1 MVAVSLKKFFQAED
15 GIRDAQ
21 ESRGL
26 GDVYKRQPIILIVV
40 LLTAA
45 CGHDPGGKDKIA
57 VIDWDKAFSAHPKQ
71 TVLKQGEAE
80 LQKLLRYREEQ
91 AEIAKTQIAGL
102 TRLQQLKQNSKANFL
117 DAGFQTQMYAAE
129 AKERKKLL
137 DAYDAAVKEADAA
150 LAEQEK
156 ELEDA
161 YQLKILNLRL
171 RLEAIKMRP
180 AEREVVQNELNQVQS
195 EREQQRQQILAAK
208 NKIIGAKMEPLVVE
222 TQARLKQHA
231 EQLQQEMQGDM
242 SGVLSKDQS
251 DLAKVPEA
259 LTKAMAAIDKQ
270 ADKLQ
275 ESNEKLRA
283 GIRNDIESNVIKLAH
298 ERQYTIVFHSVKV
311 NIKADDITD
320 DVVKALQNMK

>member
-1 MVAVSLKKFFQAED
+1 MRWLT
-15 GIRDAQ
+15 
-21 ESRGL
+21 
-26 GDVYKRQPIILIVV
+26 PIILIVV

-102 TRLQQLKQNSKANFL
+102 TRLQQLKQNSKANFM

-161 YQLKILNLRL
+161 YQLKILNFRL
-171 RLEAIKMRP
+171 RLEAIKMRS

>member
-1 MVAVSLKKFFQAED
+1 MRWLT
-15 GIRDAQ
+15 
-21 ESRGL
+21 
-26 GDVYKRQPIILIVV
+26 PIILIVV

-195 EREQQRQQILAAK
+195 EREQQRQQILAEK
-208 NKIIGAKMEPLVVE
+208 NKIIGAKMEPLVAE

-275 ESNEKLRA
+275 ESNEKLKDS
-283 GIRNDIESNVIKLAH
+283 IRNDIESNVIKLAH

>member
-1 MVAVSLKKFFQAED
+1 MRWLT
-15 GIRDAQ
+15 
-21 ESRGL
+21 
-26 GDVYKRQPIILIVV
+26 PIILIVV
-40 LLTAA
+40 LLNAA

-80 LQKLLRYREEQ
+80 LQKLLCYREEQ

-102 TRLQQLKQNSKANFL
+102 TRLQQLKQNSKANFM

-161 YQLKILNLRL
+161 YQLKILNFRL

>member
-1 MVAVSLKKFFQAED
+1 MRWLT
-15 GIRDAQ
+15 
-21 ESRGL
+21 
-26 GDVYKRQPIILIVV
+26 PIILIVV

-102 TRLQQLKQNSKANFL
+102 TRLQQLKQNSKANFM

-161 YQLKILNLRL
+161 YQLKILNFRL

-208 NKIIGAKMEPLVVE
+208 NKIIGAKMLPFVVE
-222 TQARLKQHA
+222 TLARLKQHA

-275 ESNEKLRA
+275 ESNEELRA

>member
-1 MVAVSLKKFFQAED
+1 MRWLT
-15 GIRDAQ
+15 
-21 ESRGL
+21 
-26 GDVYKRQPIILIVV
+26 PIILIVV

-80 LQKLLRYREEQ
+80 LQKLLRYRDEQ

-137 DAYDAAVKEADAA
+137 DAYDSAVKEADAA

-180 AEREVVQNELNQVQS
+180 AEREVVQNELNKVQS
-195 EREQQRQQILAAK
+195 EREQQRQLILAAK
-208 NKIIGAKMEPLVVE
+208 NKIIGAKMEPLVAE

-242 SGVLSKDQS
+242 SVVLSKDQS

-259 LTKAMAAIDKQ
+259 LTTAMAAIDKQ

-275 ESNEKLRA
+275 ESNEKLKDS
-283 GIRNDIESNVIKLAH
+283 IRNDIESNVIKLAH
-298 ERQYTIVFHSVKV
+298 ERQYTVVFHSVKV

>member
-1 MVAVSLKKFFQAED
+1 MRWLT
-15 GIRDAQ
+15 
-21 ESRGL
+21 
-26 GDVYKRQPIILIVV
+26 PIILIVV

-91 AEIAKTQIAGL
+91 AEKAKTQIAGL
-102 TRLQQLKQNSKANFL
+102 TRLQQLKQNSKANFM

-208 NKIIGAKMEPLVVE
+208 NKIIGTKMEPLVAE

>member
-1 MVAVSLKKFFQAED
+1 MRWLT
-15 GIRDAQ
+15 
-21 ESRGL
+21 
-26 GDVYKRQPIILIVV
+26 PIILIVV

-57 VIDWDKAFSAHPKQ
+57 VSDWDKAFSAHPKQ

-161 YQLKILNLRL
+161 YQLKILNFRL

-208 NKIIGAKMEPLVVE
+208 NKIIGTKMESLVAE

>member
-1 MVAVSLKKFFQAED
+1 MRWLT
-15 GIRDAQ
+15 
-21 ESRGL
+21 
-26 GDVYKRQPIILIVV
+26 PIILIVV

-45 CGHDPGGKDKIA
+45 CGHDPGDKDKIA

-102 TRLQQLKQNSKANFL
+102 TRLQQLKQNSKANFM

-161 YQLKILNLRL
+161 YQLKILNFRL

>member
-1 MVAVSLKKFFQAED
+1 MRWLT
-15 GIRDAQ
+15 
-21 ESRGL
+21 
-26 GDVYKRQPIILIVV
+26 PIILIVV

-102 TRLQQLKQNSKANFL
+102 TRLQQLKQNSKANFM

-129 AKERKKLL
+129 EKERKKLL

-161 YQLKILNLRL
+161 YQLKILNFRL

>member
-1 MVAVSLKKFFQAED
+1 MRRLT
-15 GIRDAQ
+15 
-21 ESRGL
+21 
-26 GDVYKRQPIILIVV
+26 PIFLIVV

-161 YQLKILNLRL
+161 YQLKILNFRL

-208 NKIIGAKMEPLVVE
+208 NKIIGTKMEPLVAE

>member
-1 MVAVSLKKFFQAED
+1 MRWLT
-15 GIRDAQ
+15 
-21 ESRGL
+21 
-26 GDVYKRQPIILIVV
+26 PIILIVV

-71 TVLKQGEAE
+71 TVLKQDEAE

-171 RLEAIKMRP
+171 QLEAIKMRP

-195 EREQQRQQILAAK
+195 EREQQRQQILAEK
-208 NKIIGAKMEPLVVE
+208 NKIIGAKMEPLVAE

>member
-1 MVAVSLKKFFQAED
+1 MRWLT
-15 GIRDAQ
+15 
-21 ESRGL
+21 
-26 GDVYKRQPIILIVV
+26 PIILIVV

-208 NKIIGAKMEPLVVE
+208 NKIIGAKMEPLVAE

-259 LTKAMAAIDKQ
+259 LTKAMAATDKQ

>member
-1 MVAVSLKKFFQAED
+1 MRWLT
-15 GIRDAQ
+15 
-21 ESRGL
+21 
-26 GDVYKRQPIILIVV
+26 PIILIVV

-195 EREQQRQQILAAK
+195 EREQQRQQILAEK
-208 NKIIGAKMEPLVVE
+208 NKIIGAKMEPLVAE

-311 NIKADDITD
+311 NIKADVITD

>member
-1 MVAVSLKKFFQAED
+1 MRWLT
-15 GIRDAQ
+15 
-21 ESRGL
+21 
-26 GDVYKRQPIILIVV
+26 PIILIVV

-102 TRLQQLKQNSKANFL
+102 TRLQQLKQNSKANFM

-137 DAYDAAVKEADAA
+137 DAYDVAVKEADAA

-180 AEREVVQNELNQVQS
+180 AEREIVQNELNQVQS

-208 NKIIGAKMEPLVVE
+208 NKIIGAKMEPLVAE

>member
-1 MVAVSLKKFFQAED
+1 MRWLT
-15 GIRDAQ
+15 
-21 ESRGL
+21 
-26 GDVYKRQPIILIVV
+26 PIILIVV

-102 TRLQQLKQNSKANFL
+102 TRLQQLKQNSKANFM

-161 YQLKILNLRL
+161 YQLKILNFRL

-298 ERQYTIVFHSVKV
+298 ERQYTIVFQSVKV

>member
-1 MVAVSLKKFFQAED
+1 MRWLT
-15 GIRDAQ
+15 
-21 ESRGL
+21 
-26 GDVYKRQPIILIVV
+26 PIILIVV

-102 TRLQQLKQNSKANFL
+102 TRLQQLKQNSKANFM

-161 YQLKILNLRL
+161 YQLKILNFRL

-298 ERQYTIVFHSVKV
+298 ERQYTIVFHSFKV

>member
-1 MVAVSLKKFFQAED
+1 MRWLT
-15 GIRDAQ
+15 
-21 ESRGL
+21 
-26 GDVYKRQPIILIVV
+26 PIILIVV

-57 VIDWDKAFSAHPKQ
+57 VIAFSAHPKQ

-102 TRLQQLKQNSKANFL
+102 TRLQQLKQNSKANFM

-161 YQLKILNLRL
+161 YQLKILNFRL

>member
-1 MVAVSLKKFFQAED
+1 MRWLT
-15 GIRDAQ
+15 
-21 ESRGL
+21 
-26 GDVYKRQPIILIVV
+26 PIILIVV

-102 TRLQQLKQNSKANFL
+102 TRLQQLKQNSKANFM

-161 YQLKILNLRL
+161 YQLKILNFRL
-171 RLEAIKMRP
+171 RLEAEIRS
-180 AEREVVQNELNQVQS
+180 EVIGEAVMNHLEKTDQIAYVRFASVYRQFADVNNFMQELQRIMKNNES
-195 EREQQRQQILAAK
+195 IDR
-208 NKIIGAKMEPLVVE
+208 
-222 TQARLKQHA
+222 
-231 EQLQQEMQGDM
+231 
-242 SGVLSKDQS
+242 S
-251 DLAKVPEA
+251 DKE
-259 LTKAMAAIDKQ
+259 
-270 ADKLQ
+270 
-275 ESNEKLRA
+275 
-283 GIRNDIESNVIKLAH
+283 
-298 ERQYTIVFHSVKV
+298 
-311 NIKADDITD
+311 
-320 DVVKALQNMK
+320 

>member
-1 MVAVSLKKFFQAED
+1 MRWLT
-15 GIRDAQ
+15 
-21 ESRGL
+21 
-26 GDVYKRQPIILIVV
+26 PIILIVV

-71 TVLKQGEAE
+71 TVFKQGEAE

-102 TRLQQLKQNSKANFL
+102 TRLQQLKQNSKANFM

-208 NKIIGAKMEPLVVE
+208 NKIIGTKMEPLVAE

>member
-1 MVAVSLKKFFQAED
+1 MRWLT
-15 GIRDAQ
+15 
-21 ESRGL
+21 
-26 GDVYKRQPIILIVV
+26 PIILIVV

-259 LTKAMAAIDKQ
+259 LTKAMASIDKQ

>member
-1 MVAVSLKKFFQAED
+1 MRWLT
-15 GIRDAQ
+15 
-21 ESRGL
+21 
-26 GDVYKRQPIILIVV
+26 PIILIVV

-180 AEREVVQNELNQVQS
+180 AEREVVQNELNQVQY

-208 NKIIGAKMEPLVVE
+208 NKIIGAKMEPLVAE

>member
-1 MVAVSLKKFFQAED
+1 MRWLT
-15 GIRDAQ
+15 
-21 ESRGL
+21 
-26 GDVYKRQPIILIVV
+26 PIILIVV

-80 LQKLLRYREEQ
+80 LQKLLRYREDQ

-102 TRLQQLKQNSKANFL
+102 TRLQQLKQNSKANFM

-161 YQLKILNLRL
+161 YQLKILNFRL

-208 NKIIGAKMEPLVVE
+208 NKIIGAKMEPLVAE

>member
-1 MVAVSLKKFFQAED
+1 MRWLT
-15 GIRDAQ
+15 
-21 ESRGL
+21 
-26 GDVYKRQPIILIVV
+26 PIILIVV

-161 YQLKILNLRL
+161 YQLKILNFRL

-180 AEREVVQNELNQVQS
+180 AESEVVQNELNQVQS

-208 NKIIGAKMEPLVVE
+208 NKIIGTKMEPLVAE

>member
-1 MVAVSLKKFFQAED
+1 M
-15 GIRDAQ
+15 
-21 ESRGL
+21 
-26 GDVYKRQPIILIVV
+26 
-40 LLTAA
+40 
-45 CGHDPGGKDKIA
+45 
-57 VIDWDKAFSAHPKQ
+57 
-71 TVLKQGEAE
+71 
-80 LQKLLRYREEQ
+80 
-91 AEIAKTQIAGL
+91 
-102 TRLQQLKQNSKANFL
+102 
-117 DAGFQTQMYAAE
+117 
-129 AKERKKLL
+129 
-137 DAYDAAVKEADAA
+137 
-150 LAEQEK
+150 
-156 ELEDA
+156 
-161 YQLKILNLRL
+161 
-171 RLEAIKMRP
+171 EAIKMRP

-208 NKIIGAKMEPLVVE
+208 NKIIGAKMEPLVAE

-231 EQLQQEMQGDM
+231 EQLQQEMGREICLGYYQKT
-242 SGVLSKDQS
+242 SLIWR
-251 DLAKVPEA
+251 KVPEA

>member
-1 MVAVSLKKFFQAED
+1 MRWLT
-15 GIRDAQ
+15 
-21 ESRGL
+21 
-26 GDVYKRQPIILIVV
+26 PIILIVV

-91 AEIAKTQIAGL
+91 AEIAKTQVAGL

-161 YQLKILNLRL
+161 YQLKILNFRL

-208 NKIIGAKMEPLVVE
+208 NKIIGTKMEPLVAE

>member
-1 MVAVSLKKFFQAED
+1 MRWLT
-15 GIRDAQ
+15 
-21 ESRGL
+21 
-26 GDVYKRQPIILIVV
+26 PIILIVV

-102 TRLQQLKQNSKANFL
+102 TRLQQLKQNSKANFM

-161 YQLKILNLRL
+161 YQLKILNFRL

-180 AEREVVQNELNQVQS
+180 AEREVVQNELNQGQS

>member
-1 MVAVSLKKFFQAED
+1 MRWLT
-15 GIRDAQ
+15 
-21 ESRGL
+21 
-26 GDVYKRQPIILIVV
+26 PIILIVV

-71 TVLKQGEAE
+71 TVLKRGEAE

-161 YQLKILNLRL
+161 YQLKILNFRL

-208 NKIIGAKMEPLVVE
+208 NKIIGTKMEPLVAE

>member
-1 MVAVSLKKFFQAED
+1 MRWLT
-15 GIRDAQ
+15 
-21 ESRGL
+21 
-26 GDVYKRQPIILIVV
+26 PIILIVV

-102 TRLQQLKQNSKANFL
+102 TRLQQLKQNSKANFM

-180 AEREVVQNELNQVQS
+180 AEREVVQNELNQVQY

-208 NKIIGAKMEPLVVE
+208 NKIIGVKMEPLVAE

>member
-1 MVAVSLKKFFQAED
+1 MRWLT
-15 GIRDAQ
+15 
-21 ESRGL
+21 
-26 GDVYKRQPIILIVV
+26 PIILIVV

-102 TRLQQLKQNSKANFL
+102 TRLQQLKQNSKANFM

-161 YQLKILNLRL
+161 YQLKILNFRL

-195 EREQQRQQILAAK
+195 EREQQRQQILAEK
-208 NKIIGAKMEPLVVE
+208 NKIIGAKMEPLVAE

-251 DLAKVPEA
+251 DLAQAPEA

>member
-1 MVAVSLKKFFQAED
+1 MRWLT
-15 GIRDAQ
+15 
-21 ESRGL
+21 
-26 GDVYKRQPIILIVV
+26 PIILIVV

-195 EREQQRQQILAAK
+195 EREQQRQQILAVK
-208 NKIIGAKMEPLVVE
+208 NKIIGAKMEPLVAE

>member
-1 MVAVSLKKFFQAED
+1 MRWLT
-15 GIRDAQ
+15 
-21 ESRGL
+21 
-26 GDVYKRQPIILIVV
+26 PIILIVV
-40 LLTAA
+40 LLNAA

-102 TRLQQLKQNSKANFL
+102 TRLQQLKQNSKANFM

-161 YQLKILNLRL
+161 YQLKILNFRL

-251 DLAKVPEA
+251 DLAKIPEA

>member
-1 MVAVSLKKFFQAED
+1 MRWLT
-15 GIRDAQ
+15 
-21 ESRGL
+21 
-26 GDVYKRQPIILIVV
+26 PIILIVV

-102 TRLQQLKQNSKANFL
+102 TRLQQLKQNSKANFM

-208 NKIIGAKMEPLVVE
+208 NKIIGTKMEPLVAE

-311 NIKADDITD
+311 NIKADDITE

>member
-1 MVAVSLKKFFQAED
+1 MRWLT
-15 GIRDAQ
+15 
-21 ESRGL
+21 
-26 GDVYKRQPIILIVV
+26 PIILIVV

-102 TRLQQLKQNSKANFL
+102 TRLQQLKQNSKANFM

-161 YQLKILNLRL
+161 YQLKILNFRL

-298 ERQYTIVFHSVKV
+298 ERHYTIVFHSVKV

>member
-1 MVAVSLKKFFQAED
+1 MRWLT
-15 GIRDAQ
+15 
-21 ESRGL
+21 
-26 GDVYKRQPIILIVV
+26 PIILIVV

-137 DAYDAAVKEADAA
+137 DAYDAVVKEADAA

-161 YQLKILNLRL
+161 YQLKILNFRL

-208 NKIIGAKMEPLVVE
+208 NKIIGAKMEPLVAE

>member
-1 MVAVSLKKFFQAED
+1 MRWLT
-15 GIRDAQ
+15 
-21 ESRGL
+21 
-26 GDVYKRQPIILIVV
+26 PIILIVV

-80 LQKLLRYREEQ
+80 LQKLLRYRDEQ

-137 DAYDAAVKEADAA
+137 DAYDSAVKETDAA

-180 AEREVVQNELNQVQS
+180 AEREVVQNELNKVQS
-195 EREQQRQQILAAK
+195 EREQQRQLILAAK
-208 NKIIGAKMEPLVVE
+208 NKIIGAKMEPLVAE

-242 SGVLSKDQS
+242 SVVLSKDQS

-259 LTKAMAAIDKQ
+259 LTTAMAAIDKQ

-275 ESNEKLRA
+275 ESNEKLKDS
-283 GIRNDIESNVIKLAH
+283 IRNDIESNVIKLAH

>member
-1 MVAVSLKKFFQAED
+1 MRWLT
-15 GIRDAQ
+15 
-21 ESRGL
+21 
-26 GDVYKRQPIILIVV
+26 PIILIVV

-102 TRLQQLKQNSKANFL
+102 TRLQQLKQNSKANFM

-180 AEREVVQNELNQVQS
+180 AEREVVQNELNQIQS

-208 NKIIGAKMEPLVVE
+208 NKIIGAKMEPLVAE

>member
-1 MVAVSLKKFFQAED
+1 MRWLT
-15 GIRDAQ
+15 
-21 ESRGL
+21 
-26 GDVYKRQPIILIVV
+26 PIILIVV

-102 TRLQQLKQNSKANFL
+102 TRLQQLKQNSKANFM

-161 YQLKILNLRL
+161 YQLKILNFRL

-311 NIKADDITD
+311 NIKVDDITD

>member
-1 MVAVSLKKFFQAED
+1 MRWLT
-15 GIRDAQ
+15 
-21 ESRGL
+21 
-26 GDVYKRQPIILIVV
+26 PIILIVV

-102 TRLQQLKQNSKANFL
+102 TRLQQLKQNSKANFM

-208 NKIIGAKMEPLVVE
+208 NKIIGAKMEPLVAE

-298 ERQYTIVFHSVKV
+298 ERQYTIVFHIVKV
-311 NIKADDITD
+311 NIKAVDITEF
-320 DVVKALQNMK
+320 VVKALQNIK

>member
-1 MVAVSLKKFFQAED
+1 MRWLT
-15 GIRDAQ
+15 
-21 ESRGL
+21 
-26 GDVYKRQPIILIVV
+26 PIILIVV

-102 TRLQQLKQNSKANFL
+102 TRLQQLKQNSKANFM

-137 DAYDAAVKEADAA
+137 DAYYAAVKEADAA

-156 ELEDA
+156 ELE
-161 YQLKILNLRL
+161 
-171 RLEAIKMRP
+171 
-180 AEREVVQNELNQVQS
+180 
-195 EREQQRQQILAAK
+195 
-208 NKIIGAKMEPLVVE
+208 PLVAE

>member
-1 MVAVSLKKFFQAED
+1 MRWLT
-15 GIRDAQ
+15 
-21 ESRGL
+21 
-26 GDVYKRQPIILIVV
+26 PIILIVV
-40 LLTAA
+40 LLNAA

-102 TRLQQLKQNSKANFL
+102 TRLQQLKQNSKANFM

-161 YQLKILNLRL
+161 YQLKILNFRL
-171 RLEAIKMRP
+171 RLEAIRMRP

-298 ERQYTIVFHSVKV
+298 ERQNTIVFHSVKV